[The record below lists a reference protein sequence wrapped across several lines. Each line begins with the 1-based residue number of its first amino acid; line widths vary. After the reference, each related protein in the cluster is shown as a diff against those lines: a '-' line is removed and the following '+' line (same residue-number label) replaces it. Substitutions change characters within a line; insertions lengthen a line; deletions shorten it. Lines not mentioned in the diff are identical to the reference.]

1 MIAGSSISVGFAQKA
16 VWVRVRGKGTFQ
28 NSPGLKEFAKEMIQ
42 RGHRDFSIDLAEC
55 PVMDSTF
62 MGTMTG
68 IALRLR
74 ELGQGRL
81 RVVNPNVRNSELLTG
96 LGLDHL
102 IALESGPVTVP
113 CETTAE
119 PVAGHHSVDKLDV
132 AQTMLHAHEAL
143 CEADGNNTGQFKDV
157 LEYLKENLHRQDIA
171 TSAN

>member
-102 IALESGPVTVP
+102 IALESGPVTIP

-119 PVAGHHSVDKLDV
+119 PMAGHHSVDKLDV
-132 AQTMLHAHEAL
+132 TQTMLHAHEAL
-143 CEADGNNTGQFKDV
+143 CDADGKNTGKFKDV
-157 LEYLKENLHRQDIA
+157 LDYLKENLHRQDIA